1 MRLANHPRGSRKNSH
16 KNSFIGARNVCTF
29 MSRDIKGGPHRRTTF
44 VSKELARYK
53 PNSEQ
58 VGLSKGHHHHHHH
71 HYHHLSLNCEGRWGT
86 TDDFTTSFLH
96 FSLFSKTKSL
106 FCYFLINQQL
116 LTLLTVKFFCHVLIH
131 FFVSAAQPYLGSVL
145 TL

>member
-1 MRLANHPRGSRKNSH
+1 MIGAMRLANHPRGSRKNSH

-96 FSLFSKTKSL
+96 FSLFSTALWDLANSNLSIPWSCLPTSSSVCFVFFPLSL
-106 FCYFLINQQL
+106 C
-116 LTLLTVKFFCHVLIH
+116 
-131 FFVSAAQPYLGSVL
+131 FVRWF
-145 TL
+145 